1 MLLKKEEVVKV
12 FQNINETEKTKEE
25 IGKKNI
31 LANVISKKY
40 IILYIVTLMVSMV
53 NMGYSISPF
62 SLAIIA
68 ASIANEIPI
77 IAVIVLA
84 LIGNVISSGL
94 NGTISFFVTLLIF
107 FASFLVREPKYNDAS
122 RNEKVML
129 SKRIFFSSLI
139 VSIAKLCMTQF
150 LIYDLLTSIA
160 MSIVVVIFY
169 KIFANSLTVITN
181 YNDKMAFSIE
191 EVLGT
196 SLLLSIAICSLGDI
210 SIFNFSI
217 RNVLSIF
224 IVLVLGWKNGILIGT
239 TAGATIG
246 VTLGI
251 IANNEPIVVASYAIS
266 GMIAGILNRFGK
278 IGVICGFVLGNI
290 VLSYVANGMVQNL
303 ILFQEILIAGIALLV
318 VPKNINLNIENIIGN
333 NKFLPVGT
341 NRGLNKSKET
351 VNKLNNVSKVV
362 KEMADNYKN
371 VAATAVTEEDIKE
384 KNKQKFISELLNNIE
399 YMKSNILYDTME
411 NVESKIIDDIFSE
424 IIEKQFIK
432 ENDLLRI
439 LARNNNYVV
448 GFNQNDEKISRDVE
462 KMTEA
467 INSAFRISKMNFI
480 WSTRLNEEKRN
491 FETQL
496 NGVSKAISEIAD
508 NMEDELTSGDLFNEQ
523 KEQIT
528 LLLRQKEILAQE
540 ILINK
545 KEDDRYKIELYI
557 EKNESEDK
565 ENIIIN
571 ILNKVLE
578 EKVIIKEQKEIKN
591 ENTIQYFIISDD
603 KYILDIGHSIAI
615 KDNMSVSGDSIIQTQ
630 LKDGKYLLAISDG
643 MGSGPEAR
651 KSSQI
656 VISMLKRLLNSGFER
671 NTSVDLINS
680 NLLNV
685 SEDVFATLDIAIV
698 DLYKGNIE
706 FIKNGA
712 CPTYIKNNKKI
723 QIIKSLT
730 LPAGIIKNASADVFD
745 KDIENNDIIV
755 MCSDGILD
763 SNIEYKNKELWIKYL
778 LEDIE
783 ITNPQKIADI
793 ILNESVDNNFGKI
806 KDDMS
811 VMVFK
816 FISKNIKSN
825 T

>member
-1 MLLKKEEVVKV
+1 MLLKKGEVVKV

-25 IGKKNI
+25 NGKKNI

-53 NMGYSISPF
+53 NMGYSVSPF
-62 SLAIIA
+62 SLAIIC

-77 IAVIVLA
+77 IAVIILA
-84 LIGNVISSGL
+84 LIGNGIATGI
-94 NGTISFFVTLLIF
+94 NGSITLIVTLLIF
-107 FASFLVREPKYNDAS
+107 FASFLIKEPKYNDIS

-139 VSIAKLCMTQF
+139 VSIIKILMKQF
-150 LIYDLLTSIA
+150 LIYDLLMAIS
-160 MSIVVVIFY
+160 MSMVIVIFY

-181 YNDKMAFSIE
+181 YNEKMAFSIE

-196 SLLLSIAICSLGDI
+196 SLLLSIALCSLGDLKVLG
-210 SIFNFSI
+210 FSI

-224 IVLVLGWKNGILIGT
+224 IVLVLGWKNGILTGT

-251 IANNEPIVVASYAIS
+251 IANNEPIVVAAYAIS
-266 GMIAGILNRFGK
+266 GMIAGILNKFGK

-303 ILFQEILIAGIALLV
+303 ILFKEILIAGIALLA
-318 VPKNINLNIENIIGN
+318 VPKNINLNIENIIN
-333 NKFLPVGT
+333 TEKLLPVGT

-351 VNKLNNVSKVV
+351 ADKLNNVSKVV

-384 KNKQKFISELLNNIE
+384 KNKQKFITELLNNIE
-399 YMKSNILYDTME
+399 YMENNVLYETIE
-411 NVESKIIDDIFSE
+411 NVDSKIVDDIFNE
-424 IIEKQFIK
+424 LMEKQFIR
-432 ENDLLRI
+432 ESDLLRI

-448 GFNQNDEKISRDVE
+448 GFNQDDEKETRDVE
-462 KMTEA
+462 KMMEA

-480 WSTRLNEEKRN
+480 WTERLNEEKRN

-496 NGVSKAISEIAD
+496 NGVSKAISEIAV
-508 NMEDELTSGDLFNEQ
+508 NMENELAENDSYGEQ
-523 KEQIT
+523 KEQIVV
-528 LLLRQKEILAQE
+528 LLKQKEILVQD
-540 ILINK
+540 LTINK
-545 KEDDRYKIELYI
+545 KERYKIDIYI
-557 EKNESEDK
+557 EKNENK
-565 ENIIIN
+565 EIENTIESVLSK
-571 ILNKVLE
+571 ILG
-578 EKVIIKEQKEIKN
+578 EKVIIQEQNEIKS
-591 ENTIQYFIISDD
+591 ENIVKYNLISDD
-603 KYILDIGHSIAI
+603 KFILDIGHSIAI
-615 KDNMSVSGDSIIQTQ
+615 KDGMTVSGDSIIQTK
-630 LKDGKYLLAISDG
+630 LKDGKYLIAISDG
-643 MGSGPEAR
+643 MGSGPEAK

-656 VISMLKRLLNSGFER
+656 VTSMLKRLLNSGFER

-685 SEDVFATLDIAIV
+685 SDDVFATLDIVIA

-730 LPAGIIKNASADVFD
+730 LPAGIVKSASTDVFD
-745 KDIENNDIIV
+745 KDIENGDIIV

-778 LEDIE
+778 LEDME
-783 ITNPQKIADI
+783 VTNPQKIADI

-811 VMVFK
+811 VVACK
-816 FISKNIKSN
+816 FIKKV
-825 T
+825 

>member
-1 MLLKKEEVVKV
+1 MLLKKGEVVKV

-25 IGKKNI
+25 NGKKNI

-53 NMGYSISPF
+53 NMGYSVSPF
-62 SLAIIA
+62 SLAIIC

-77 IAVIVLA
+77 IAVIILA
-84 LIGNVISSGL
+84 LIGNGIATGI
-94 NGTISFFVTLLIF
+94 NGSITLIVTLLIF
-107 FASFLVREPKYNDAS
+107 FASFLIKEPKYNDIS

-129 SKRIFFSSLI
+129 SKRIFFSSII
-139 VSIAKLCMTQF
+139 VSIVKILMKQF
-150 LIYDLLTSIA
+150 LIYDLLMAIS
-160 MSIVVVIFY
+160 MSMVIVIFY

-181 YNDKMAFSIE
+181 YNEKMAFSIE

-196 SLLLSIAICSLGDI
+196 SLLLSIALCSLGDLKVLG
-210 SIFNFSI
+210 FSI

-224 IVLVLGWKNGILIGT
+224 IVLVLGWKNGILTGT

-251 IANNEPIVVASYAIS
+251 IANNEPIVVAAYAIS
-266 GMIAGILNRFGK
+266 GMIAGILNKFGK

-303 ILFQEILIAGIALLV
+303 ILFKEILIAGIALLA
-318 VPKNINLNIENIIGN
+318 VPKNINLNIENIIN
-333 NKFLPVGT
+333 TEKLLPVGT

-351 VNKLNNVSKVV
+351 ADKLNNVSKVV

-384 KNKQKFISELLNNIE
+384 KNKQKFITELLNNIE
-399 YMKSNILYDTME
+399 YMENNVLYETIE
-411 NVESKIIDDIFSE
+411 NVDSKIVDDIFNE
-424 IIEKQFIK
+424 LMEKQFIR
-432 ENDLLRI
+432 ESDLLRI

-448 GFNQNDEKISRDVE
+448 GFNQDDEKETRDVE
-462 KMTEA
+462 KMMEA

-480 WSTRLNEEKRN
+480 WTERLNEEKRN

-496 NGVSKAISEIAD
+496 NGVSKAISEIAV
-508 NMEDELTSGDLFNEQ
+508 NMENELAENDSYGEQ
-523 KEQIT
+523 KEQIVV
-528 LLLRQKEILAQE
+528 LLKQKEILVQD
-540 ILINK
+540 LTINK
-545 KEDDRYKIELYI
+545 KERYKIDIYI
-557 EKNESEDK
+557 EKNENKEI
-565 ENIIIN
+565 ENIVESV
-571 ILNKVLE
+571 LSKVLG
-578 EKVIIKEQKEIKN
+578 EKVIIQEQNEIKS
-591 ENTIQYFIISDD
+591 ENIVKYNLISDD
-603 KYILDIGHSIAI
+603 KFILDIGHSIAI
-615 KDNMSVSGDSIIQTQ
+615 KDGMTVSGDSIIQTK
-630 LKDGKYLLAISDG
+630 LKDGKYLIAISDG
-643 MGSGPEAR
+643 MGSGPEAK

-656 VISMLKRLLNSGFER
+656 VTSMLKRLLNSGFER

-685 SEDVFATLDIAIV
+685 SDDVFATLDIIIA

-730 LPAGIIKNASADVFD
+730 LPAGIVKSASTDVFD
-745 KDIENNDIIV
+745 KDIENGDIIV

-778 LEDIE
+778 LEDME
-783 ITNPQKIADI
+783 VTNPQKIADI

-811 VMVFK
+811 VVACK
-816 FISKNIKSN
+816 FIKKV
-825 T
+825 